1 MKILLL
7 YKFVHDTGSD
17 NNPLPKFPPI
27 PRMTEPRLC
36 YVLDKD
42 NKVTSLSPTEDWM
55 KFLEFCSPKLVA
67 LKRVLGLRIGKA
79 GKPIKGP
86 WANGFDEKCI
96 VWASWPLAQWLV
108 LMVSQ

>member
-1 MKILLL
+1 MHKMGHDLRFWNPMKILLL

-17 NNPLPKFPPI
+17 NNPLPKFPPT
-27 PRMTEPRLC
+27 PRMMDPRLC

-42 NKVTSLSPTEDWM
+42 NKVTSLSLTEDWM

-86 WANGFDEKCI
+86 WVNGFDESCI
-96 VWASWPLAQWLV
+96 VWAS
-108 LMVSQ
+108 

>member
-1 MKILLL
+1 MHKTGHDLRFWNPMKILLL
-7 YKFVHDTGSD
+7 YKFMHDKGSD

-27 PRMTEPRLC
+27 PRMTEPRVR

-67 LKRVLGLRIGKA
+67 LKKGLGLRIERA
-79 GKPIKGP
+79 GKPRKRRGT
-86 WANGFDEKCI
+86 NGLE
-96 VWASWPLAQWLV
+96 
-108 LMVSQ
+108 